1 MLKAITENHSQT
13 VTSMN
18 KLKQEIECKGDTCK
32 KIDLVPKADY
42 DQYVSRM
49 KRLWPREY
57 HQNYQRKF
65 NALCNGLFDN
75 RADYITHKSLQAN
88 NTVNHTPGN
97 LHFNTAKLSKDYM
110 KRDQKLAFFDI
121 RNFSNEN
128 DSATVNIH
136 CNELSAI
143 DLVALYFKSNKKE
156 HILGVLLI
164 EHVEFHIKK
173 INVYVG
179 SKLQKIIVGIFISC
193 LDERFKSVVN
203 VIES

>member
-13 VTSMN
+13 VTNMN
-18 KLKQEIECKGDTCK
+18 KLKQEIECNGDTCK
-32 KIDLVPKADY
+32 KIELVPRADY
-42 DQYVSRM
+42 EEYVSRM
-49 KRLWPREY
+49 KRLWPRDM
-57 HQNYQRKF
+57 HQAYQRKF
-65 NALCNGLFDN
+65 NALCNSLFEN
-75 RADYITHKSLQAN
+75 RSDYIIHKSKQSN
-88 NTVNHTPGN
+88 MVVRHTEGN
-97 LHFNTAKLSKDYM
+97 LHFNTAKLDKNNM

-121 RNFSNEN
+121 RNFAKTN
-128 DSATVNIH
+128 DSATVNIS
-136 CNELSAI
+136 CKDLSAM
-143 DLVALYFKSNKKE
+143 DLITLYFRSNKEE

-164 EHVEFHIKK
+164 EHVEFHIKE